1 MFEFSSSRLRLAG
14 SVVAASVPEEGSRRI
29 RSESYDCLFMM
40 KRIEGSQ
47 QEAVSNN

>member
-1 MFEFSSSRLRLAG
+1 MFEVLQVDFAFAG